1 MRNRHK
7 MRPKGLRKGCY
18 WAIGRPLGQSGTK
31 IMLSAMYRHYDS
43 MWRLRGWKKISTR
56 PRAVRVFYVYLQ
68 LQILCTMTEKI
79 VVLTGAGI
87 SAESGISTF
96 RDSDGLWEHYRV
108 EDVATH
114 AAYERNPE
122 LVLDF
127 YNQRRRQLFDAQ
139 PNEAHRQLVRL
150 EQRYDVQIVTQNI
163 DDLHER
169 AGSKHVLHLHGEL
182 TKGRSDVHPDMIVD
196 IGRRDIK
203 LGDLAPDGTQL
214 RPHIVWFGEAVPNI
228 EPAAELCEQA
238 DIFIVVGTSMAV
250 YPAAGLIHYVP
261 RSARC
266 YVVDPKEVPV
276 SRQVTFIKDVATRG
290 VTKLVNNLMQ

>member
-1 MRNRHK
+1 MVEMADKTRTWYGVK
-7 MRPKGLRKGCY
+7 
-18 WAIGRPLGQSGTK
+18 PLLQCSFARAYN
-31 IMLSAMYRHYDS
+31 IFY
-43 MWRLRGWKKISTR
+43 
-56 PRAVRVFYVYLQ
+56 PRALF
-68 LQILCTMTEKI
+68 IIMKKI

-114 AAYERNPE
+114 EAYERNPE
-122 LVLDF
+122 LVLNF
-127 YNQRRRQLFDAQ
+127 YNERRRQLFKAQ

-150 EQRYDVQIVTQNI
+150 EERYDVQSVTQNI

-169 AGSKHVLHLHGEL
+169 AGSTNVLHLHGEL
-182 TKGRSDVHPDMIVD
+182 TKGRSDRNPNLIVEVGDKD
-196 IGRRDIK
+196 IM
-203 LGDLAPDGTQL
+203 LGDKAPDGTQL

-228 EPAAELCEQA
+228 EPAAALCEEA
-238 DIFIVVGTSMAV
+238 DIFIVIGTSMAV

-261 RSARC
+261 RTADC

-276 SRQVTFIKDVATRG
+276 SRLVTFIKEVATKG
-290 VTKLVNNLMQ
+290 VTQLVELLMKD